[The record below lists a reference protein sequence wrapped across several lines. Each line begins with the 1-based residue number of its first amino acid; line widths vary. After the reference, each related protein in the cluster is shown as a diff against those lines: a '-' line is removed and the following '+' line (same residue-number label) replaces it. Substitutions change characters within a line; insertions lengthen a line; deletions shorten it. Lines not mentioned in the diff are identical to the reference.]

1 MSFPFDLH
9 RTAVSDS
16 HLPCRAHAIPGH
28 TVLLKVTVQHGRRET
43 TCGLLAPVR
52 LLPATTRSSTKLLS
66 DAIPISDADDQCET
80 EHRLLWT
87 RKRVVARERERERE
101 RDLLHCGLA
110 VRIFPA
116 TMRTITK
123 DTALSEQGRGAAWH
137 V

>member
-43 TCGLLAPVR
+43 TCGLLGPVR

-66 DAIPISDADDQCET
+66 DAYQSQMQ
-80 EHRLLWT
+80 
-87 RKRVVARERERERE
+87 VVS
-101 RDLLHCGLA
+101 
-110 VRIFPA
+110 V
-116 TMRTITK
+116 K
-123 DTALSEQGRGAAWH
+123 LSNVYHGRGKEW
-137 V
+137 